1 MGFLKS
7 RVDPGGMSE
16 GETLRVGPIPGL
28 HSLVSPKLLSGQ
40 SLNLSGE
47 QEMNFTFHG
56 SLKHA
61 KGFSLIELMVVVA
74 IIGIAAA
81 IGIPNWLAGKPYRE
95 LKQAS
100 RDIYGELM
108 RARGMAVANFRA
120 HRLLFDE
127 SGRTFRVQRA
137 NEENC
142 RKVLAEDQ
150 CTWSNVDQV
159 NKSLPNSVS
168 ISGTPFGDRG
178 LVFNV
183 DGTANTDSSSN
194 PGRVT
199 LRCSSGQQYQVEV
212 ERNGKVSMKK
222 V

>member
-1 MGFLKS
+1 
-7 RVDPGGMSE
+7 
-16 GETLRVGPIPGL
+16 
-28 HSLVSPKLLSGQ
+28 
-40 SLNLSGE
+40 
-47 QEMNFTFHG
+47 MNFTFHG

-81 IGIPNWLAGKPYRE
+81 IGIPNWVAGKPYRE

-108 RARGMAVANFRA
+108 RARGMAVSTFRA
-120 HRLLFDE
+120 HRVFFDE

-142 RKVLAEDQ
+142 RKVVAEDQ
-150 CTWSNVDQV
+150 CTWSNVDQMS
-159 NKSLPNSVS
+159 KSLPNSVS

-183 DGTANTDSSSN
+183 DGTASTDSLS
-194 PGRVT
+194 GQDEATVT
-199 LRCSSGQQYQVEV
+199 LRCSSGQQYEV
-212 ERNGKVSMKK
+212 KVQGNGKVSMKK

>member
-1 MGFLKS
+1 
-7 RVDPGGMSE
+7 
-16 GETLRVGPIPGL
+16 
-28 HSLVSPKLLSGQ
+28 
-40 SLNLSGE
+40 
-47 QEMNFTFHG
+47 MNFTFHG

-81 IGIPNWLAGKPYRE
+81 MGIPNWVAGKPYRE

-108 RARGMAVANFRA
+108 RAKGMAVSTFRA
-120 HRLLFDE
+120 HRVFFDE

-142 RKVLAEDQ
+142 RKVVAEDQ
-150 CTWSNVDQV
+150 CTWSNVDQMS
-159 NKSLPNSVS
+159 KSLPNSVS

-183 DGTANTDSSSN
+183 DGTANTDSSIN
-194 PGRVT
+194 PGSVT
-199 LRCSSGQQYQVEV
+199 LRCSSGQQYQVWV
-212 ERNGKVSMKK
+212 ELSGRVWMKK